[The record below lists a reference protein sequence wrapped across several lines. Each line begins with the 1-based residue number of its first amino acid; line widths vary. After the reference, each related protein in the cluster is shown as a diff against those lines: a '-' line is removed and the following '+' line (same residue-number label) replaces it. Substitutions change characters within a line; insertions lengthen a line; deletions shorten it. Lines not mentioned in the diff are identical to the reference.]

1 MKVHKQNQIL
11 SPFSNDQELIHQS
24 KHLLLELYN
33 CDFEKL
39 NDESFLRCTL
49 NRAAKLANATVL
61 NLISNKFEPQGVTA
75 IALLAESHI
84 SIHTWPESNYSAV
97 DIFTCGQN
105 MMPELASQYLIESLM
120 AKEHSLRVIERNP
133 PSAVSK
139 QDIRD
144 ISKALG
150 FPWWDKP
157 AQPCLSSRFPYGHE
171 ITSERLKMVEK
182 AEEYVLFCFLNHF

>member
-1 MKVHKQNQIL
+1 M
-11 SPFSNDQELIHQS
+11 
-24 KHLLLELYN
+24 
-33 CDFEKL
+33 
-39 NDESFLRCTL
+39 
-49 NRAAKLANATVL
+49 ANATVL

-120 AKEHSLRVIERNP
+120 AKEHSLRVIERHP

-139 QDIRD
+139 Q
-144 ISKALG
+144 
-150 FPWWDKP
+150 
-157 AQPCLSSRFPYGHE
+157 SRAA
-171 ITSERLKMVEK
+171 V
-182 AEEYVLFCFLNHF
+182 

>member
-1 MKVHKQNQIL
+1 MEVPKKKQVLN
-11 SPFSNDQELIHQS
+11 SFGKDEKLIHQS
-24 KHLLLELYN
+24 KHLLLELYK
-33 CDFEKL
+33 CDNEKL

-105 MMPELASQYLIESLM
+105 MRPELASQHIIESLM
-120 AKEHSLRVIERNP
+120 AEEHSLRIIERNP
-133 PSAVSK
+133 PSEVPTQIRTAV
-139 QDIRD
+139 
-144 ISKALG
+144 
-150 FPWWDKP
+150 
-157 AQPCLSSRFPYGHE
+157 
-171 ITSERLKMVEK
+171 
-182 AEEYVLFCFLNHF
+182 

>member
-1 MKVHKQNQIL
+1 MEIYKKNKIL
-11 SPFSNDQELIHQS
+11 SSFSNDPKLSHQS
-24 KHLLLELYN
+24 KHLLLELYR
-33 CDFEKL
+33 CDSEKL

-105 MMPELASQYLIESLM
+105 MLPELASQYLIKALK
-120 AKEHSLRVIERNP
+120 ANEHFLRVIERNP

-139 QDIRD
+139 EIR
-144 ISKALG
+144 
-150 FPWWDKP
+150 
-157 AQPCLSSRFPYGHE
+157 
-171 ITSERLKMVEK
+171 TVVE
-182 AEEYVLFCFLNHF
+182 L

>member
-1 MKVHKQNQIL
+1 MEVSKKNQIL
-11 SPFSNDQELIHQS
+11 HSYNNDEKLVHQS
-24 KHLLLELYN
+24 KHFLLELYR
-33 CDFEKL
+33 CDYEKL

-49 NRAAKLANATVL
+49 NRAAKVAKATVL

-105 MMPELASQYLIESLM
+105 MMPELASKYLIEALK

-133 PSAVSK
+133 PLEV
-139 QDIRD
+139 
-144 ISKALG
+144 LG
-150 FPWWDKP
+150 QRRTF
-157 AQPCLSSRFPYGHE
+157 
-171 ITSERLKMVEK
+171 V
-182 AEEYVLFCFLNHF
+182 